1 MTRRPYY
8 SPSALVKG
16 ERCRHAW
23 ALHYLDGLVEPS
35 YDWREI
41 EAGRVI
47 VGNVMR
53 ASCPQCGRAMVELDL
68 ATARCPVCESVT
80 LPRANARQRG
90 ASVGGALHSH
100 WEAHYRPDLPD
111 PDWTSEVGLIA
122 SAGMPLLPRR
132 ESCYRLEIEHA
143 IGDVPTGCDRPPT
156 AMIVHGVPV
165 GGFRDLVAWPDE
177 TEVRRLRAS
186 TGCLVDLGQPILVDY
201 KGTSDV
207 QRWAKTTDTL
217 RADPAAAAYALDVI
231 ERNGLDGVAC
241 RWVYFQTKG
250 THRALPVDFW
260 MSRDDCLRALEP
272 YCQLAK
278 ELDAIDSSADA
289 PRSPMRCTDFMWPDN
304 CSGGW
309 AGGCEYHCTVGGP
322 CDQLRPLA
330 AFFALSDRLEKPK
343 MAIDKSK
350 FARAANAAPPPAPPP
365 AAPPVGAAEPPP
377 PEADPAA
384 DPAPTPAKPRTRKA
398 RSAAAPAAPAGA
410 SDYAAR
416 QSAAR
421 EKIAEGEA
429 ELAAVNA
436 EIQAAA
442 EALAALLTT
451 EGEAGTC

>member
-68 ATARCPVCESVT
+68 QTARCPVCEGVT
-80 LPRANARQRG
+80 MPRANARQRG
-90 ASVGGALHSH
+90 ASVGSALHTH
-100 WEAHYRPDLPD
+100 WEAHYRGGD

-132 ESCYRLEIEHA
+132 EACTRVEVERA
-143 IGDVPTGCDRPPT
+143 IGDVSTGVPRPPT

-165 GGFRDLVAWPDE
+165 GGYRDLVAWPDE

-186 TGCLVDLGQPILVDY
+186 TGCLVDLGQPLLVDY

-207 QRWAKTTDTL
+207 TRWAKTVDTL

-231 ERNGLDGVAC
+231 ERAGLDGVAC

-260 MSRDDCLRALEP
+260 LSRDDCLRALEP
-272 YCQLAK
+272 YCRLA
-278 ELDAIDSSADA
+278 LDLDGLESSANA

-304 CSGGW
+304 RSGGW

-330 AFFALSDRLEKPK
+330 AFFALSARLEKPK

-350 FARAANAAPPPAPPP
+350 FARAANATPPPATEP

-377 PEADPAA
+377 PAT
-384 DPAPTPAKPRTRKA
+384 DPAPKTRTRKPRTTAAATATSAGDVASLTARKA
-398 RSAAAPAAPAGA
+398 AAEA
-410 SDYAAR
+410 
-416 QSAAR
+416 
-421 EKIAEGEA
+421 KIAEGEA
-429 ELAAVNA
+429 ELAAV
-436 EIQAAA
+436 QA
-442 EALAALLTT
+442 EAQALIDAAAALLPA
-451 EGEAGTC
+451 EGA